1 MPGRRIF
8 GCYFD
13 EMRRYM
19 VLKQEA
25 VLANVVMLVR
35 LEEIEFILKLPLTS
49 SLLSSVFQTLAWALD
64 AIFTEIGRSQ
74 MHRDIRFDRVTAEQ

>member
-1 MPGRRIF
+1 
-8 GCYFD
+8 
-13 EMRRYM
+13 M